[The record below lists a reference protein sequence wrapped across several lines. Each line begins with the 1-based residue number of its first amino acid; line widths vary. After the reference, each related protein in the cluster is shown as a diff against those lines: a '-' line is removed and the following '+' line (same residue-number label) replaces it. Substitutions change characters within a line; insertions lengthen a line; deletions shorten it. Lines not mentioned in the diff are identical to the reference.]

1 MLEGY
6 KTYIA
11 AGLLALIGLTEG
23 LLGIDVPGVTLGD
36 NWLMTLLSAIGL
48 GSLRSAIGK

>member
-11 AGLLALIGLTEG
+11 AALLAVIGIAEG
-23 LLGIDVPGVTLGD
+23 LLGIDVPGVTLSD
-36 NWLMTLLSAIGL
+36 NWLMTLLTAFGL